1 MKLLV
6 TGGYGFIGSNFIYRC
21 LQTRKNVKIINID
34 AMVTGSNLLNL
45 KNLKKSN
52 YQFVKGNICDK
63 KIMKKLINEVDVIIN
78 FAAESHVDRSISNSK
93 KFIQANF
100 MGVYN
105 ILEILRE
112 AKNTKF
118 LQISTDEVYGDISKG
133 SFKEN
138 DKLTPSNP
146 YSATKASA
154 EMMIKSYVRTYDL
167 DIMIS
172 RCVNNYGP
180 RQFPEKLIPRTI
192 LSALNNKSIPLHGDG
207 KARRQWIHVTDHC
220 DAILKILSNWKKSSV
235 YNISS
240 NLEKSNIDVVN
251 TILSMIGK
259 PKSLIT
265 FVRDRPGQDKRYAIN
280 SSLLKKDVGFQPKI
294 GFEKGL
300 ESTINWYIENKT
312 WRNNTVLRNIKDTP
326 WLN

>member
-6 TGGYGFIGSNFIYRC
+6 TGGCGFIGSNFIYRC
-21 LQTRKNVKIINID
+21 LQTRKNVKIINVD
-34 AMVTGSNLLNL
+34 AMVTGSNPSNL

-63 KIMKKLINEVDVIIN
+63 KIMKKLINKVDVIIN

-167 DIMIS
+167 DVMIS

-180 RQFPEKLIPRTI
+180 RQFPEKLIPRAI

-207 KARRQWIHVTDHC
+207 KARRQWIHVKDHC

-280 SSLLKKDVGFQPKI
+280 SSLLKKDVGFQSKI
-294 GFEKGL
+294 SFEKGL
-300 ESTINWYIENKT
+300 ESTINWYMENKI